1 MTSRGPLQFK
11 FFCDSVIALKIV
23 ERWVLFWYEILRR
36 LKIIVLVPR
45 GVFYLIQLDTLK
57 NSFHT

>member
-1 MTSRGPLQFK
+1 M
-11 FFCDSVIALKIV
+11 

-36 LKIIVLVPR
+36 LKIIVLVSR

-57 NSFHT
+57 NSFRT